1 MAKTGFRCIYDLKDT
16 TAIADS
22 TPTTAYNQTFG
33 DISKVKDNI
42 ESSSYATLEQDF
54 FLLDGSREEMPDAPE
69 DIVFFSDTCSD
80 ENGQF
85 TTDPILI
92 ILFSEQHSSIGIKFY
107 FQDDFPLSM
116 RIKWY
121 DKDGYLTDNEVFSPN
136 SLTYFAEHQVKD
148 YMKIEVIFERTKPY
162 RYVKLRY
169 IEYGTEYVFGEG
181 GLPVKDGSLVEE
193 CQLIPDKIA
202 INKLTFKLIDE
213 NDDFNLGNIKGK
225 HQVLQAGQQA
235 LCYEK
240 VDGTDILLGKFFLQ
254 SYKTDKNVTTI
265 TCTDYKGRLDEHNFR
280 EGKVYNGELAG
291 TVIDSIMQAAGIE
304 EYTVADEVR
313 RCRLYGWL
321 KIQTCRK
328 ALREVLFACGAVID
342 DSRSESLN
350 IYRTNRVIT
359 STIARSRK
367 FSTVTT
373 SNDYISDV
381 SIKYPEYTLGTE
393 DKQITKGTYEPGT
406 YTIELSSP
414 VNPDSISINTGQI
427 NEVKN
432 NYITFTVTDTEAA
445 EVILTGKQYSKE
457 DITVTASVDKVEAG
471 KSRATKSFICTLLNA
486 QQAAKRAA
494 EILDYYN
501 LTLGIKAKY
510 VSQGERTSQWALVEN
525 ADRAYGN
532 YVAGIEKLTTDLT
545 GGFLS
550 TAQLRGYY
558 LLTVDSYYTGEIYAG
573 EEVGDI

>member
-33 DISKVKDNI
+33 DISKVKDDI
-42 ESSSYATLEQDF
+42 ESANYATLEQDF

-69 DIVFFSDTCSD
+69 DIVFFTDTCSD

-85 TTDPILI
+85 AADPILI
-92 ILFSEQHSSIGIKFY
+92 ILFQEQHSSIGIKFY

-121 DKDGYLTDNEVFSPN
+121 DKDGYLTDNEVFEPD

-148 YMKIEVIFERTKPY
+148 YMRVEIVFGRTKPY

-235 LCYEK
+235 LAYEQ
-240 VDGTDILLGKFFLQ
+240 VDGADILLGKFFLQ

-291 TVIDSIMQAAGIE
+291 TVIDSIMRAAGIE
-304 EYTVADEVR
+304 EYTVTDEVR
-313 RCRLYGWL
+313 KCRVYGWI

-328 ALREVLFACGAVID
+328 ALREVLFACGAVAD

-359 STIARSRK
+359 GTIARNRK

-414 VNPDSISINTGQI
+414 VNPDSVTINTGQI
-427 NEVKN
+427 IEVKN
-432 NYITFTVTDTEAA
+432 NYITFTVTGTEAA

-471 KSRATKSFICTLLNA
+471 KSRVTKSFTCTLLNA
-486 QQAAKRAA
+486 QKAAKRAA

-510 VSQGERTSQWALVEN
+510 ISDGERPSQWVLVEN
-525 ADRAYGN
+525 ADKAYGN

>member
-33 DISKVKDNI
+33 DISKVKDDI
-42 ESSSYATLEQDF
+42 ESANYATLEQDF
-54 FLLDGSREEMPDAPE
+54 FLLDDSREEMPDAPE
-69 DIVFFSDTCSD
+69 DIVFFTDTCSD

-85 TTDPILI
+85 ATDPILI
-92 ILFSEQHSSIGIKFY
+92 ILFQEQHSSIGIKFY

-121 DKDGYLTDNEVFSPN
+121 DKDGYLTDNEVFEPD

-213 NDDFNLGNIKGK
+213 NDDFNLGNIKGR

-235 LCYEK
+235 LAYEK

-254 SYKTDKNVTTI
+254 SFKTDKNVTTM
-265 TCTDYKGRLDEHNFR
+265 TCTDYKGRLDEYNFR

-291 TVIDSIMQAAGIE
+291 DVIDSIMQAAGIE
-304 EYTVADEVR
+304 EYTVTDEVR
-313 RCRLYGWL
+313 KCKLYGWL

-328 ALREVLFACGAVID
+328 ALREVLFACGAVAD

-373 SNDYISDV
+373 NNDYISDV
-381 SIKYPEYTLGTE
+381 AVKYPEYTLGAE
-393 DKQITKGTYEPGT
+393 SKQIAKGTYEPGT

-414 VNPDSISINTGQI
+414 VDPQSVEISTGEI
-427 NEVKN
+427 IEVKN
-432 NYITFTVTDTEAA
+432 NYITFTVTGIEAA

-471 KSRATKSFICTLLNA
+471 KSRAAKSFICTLLNA
-486 QQAAKRAA
+486 QQAAKRAS
-494 EILDYYN
+494 EILDYYS

-545 GGFLS
+545 GGFLG

>member
-33 DISKVKDNI
+33 DISKVKDDI
-42 ESSSYATLEQDF
+42 ESANYATLEQDF

-69 DIVFFSDTCSD
+69 DIVFFTDTCSD

-85 TTDPILI
+85 AANPILI
-92 ILFSEQHSSIGIKFY
+92 ILFQEQHSSIGIKFY

-121 DKDGYLTDNEVFSPN
+121 DKDGYLTDNEVFEPD

-235 LCYEK
+235 LAYEQ
-240 VDGTDILLGKFFLQ
+240 VDGADILLGKFFLQ

-291 TVIDSIMQAAGIE
+291 TVIDSIMQVAGIE
-304 EYTVADEVR
+304 EYTVTDEVR

-328 ALREVLFACGAVID
+328 ALREVLFACGAVVD
-342 DSRSESLN
+342 DSRSESLD

-373 SNDYISDV
+373 NNDYISDV

-393 DKQITKGTYEPGT
+393 DKQIAKGTYEPGA

-414 VNPDSISINTGQI
+414 VNPDSVSINTGQI
-427 NEVKN
+427 IEVKN
-432 NYITFTVTDTEAA
+432 NYITFTVTGTEAA

-471 KSRATKSFICTLLNA
+471 KSRAAKSFICTLLNV
-486 QQAAKRAA
+486 QQAAKRAS
-494 EILDYYN
+494 EILDYYS

-532 YVAGIEKLTTDLT
+532 YVAVIEKLTTDLT
-545 GGFLS
+545 GGFLG

>member
-33 DISKVKDNI
+33 DISKIRDNI
-42 ESSSYATLEQDF
+42 EEANYATLEQDF

-69 DIVFFSDTCSD
+69 NIVFFSDTCAD

-85 TTDPILI
+85 SVDPMII
-92 ILFSEQHSSIGIKFY
+92 ILFSEQHSSIGLKFF

-121 DKDGYLTDNEVFSPN
+121 DKDGYLTDNAVFEPD

-148 YMKIEVIFERTKPY
+148 YMKVEVIFERTKPY

-193 CQLIPDKIA
+193 CQLIQDKIA

-235 LCYEK
+235 LAYEQ
-240 VDGTDILLGKFFLQ
+240 VDGSDILLGKFFLQ
-254 SYKTDKNVTTI
+254 SYKTDKNVTAI
-265 TCTDYKGRLDEHNFR
+265 TCTDYKGRLDEYNFKD
-280 EGKVYNGELAG
+280 GKVYNGELAG
-291 TVIDSIMQAAGIE
+291 DVIDSIMQAAGGI
-304 EYTVADEVR
+304 EYTVTDEVR
-313 RCRLYGWL
+313 KCRVYGWL

-328 ALREVLFACGAVID
+328 ALREVLFACGAVVD
-342 DSRSESLN
+342 DSRSQSLD

-359 STIARSRK
+359 GTIARSRK

-414 VNPDSISINTGQI
+414 VDPDSVSINTGQI

-432 NYITFTVTDTEAA
+432 NYITFTVTGTEAA

-471 KSRATKSFICTLLNA
+471 KSRATKSFTCTILNA
-486 QQAAKRAA
+486 QQAEKRAT

-510 VSQGERTSQWALVEN
+510 VSDGERPSQWALVEN
-525 ADRAYGN
+525 ADKAYGN

-558 LLTVDSYYTGEIYAG
+558 LLTVDSYYTGELYAG

>member
-22 TPTTAYNQTFG
+22 APTTAYNQTFG
-33 DISKVKDNI
+33 DISKVKDDI
-42 ESSSYATLEQDF
+42 ESANYATLEQDF

-69 DIVFFSDTCSD
+69 DIVFFTDTCSD

-85 TTDPILI
+85 AANPILI
-92 ILFSEQHSSIGIKFY
+92 ILFQEQHSSIGIKFY

-121 DKDGYLTDNEVFSPN
+121 DKDGYLTDNEVFEPD

-235 LCYEK
+235 LAYEQ
-240 VDGTDILLGKFFLQ
+240 VDGADILLGKFFLQ

-291 TVIDSIMQAAGIE
+291 TVIDSIMQVAGIE
-304 EYTVADEVR
+304 EYTVTDEVR

-328 ALREVLFACGAVID
+328 ALREVLFACGAVVD
-342 DSRSESLN
+342 DSRSESLD

-373 SNDYISDV
+373 NNDYISDV

-393 DKQITKGTYEPGT
+393 DKQIAKGTYEPGA

-414 VNPDSISINTGQI
+414 VNPDSVSINTGQI
-427 NEVKN
+427 IEVKN
-432 NYITFTVTDTEAA
+432 NYITFTVTGTEAA

-471 KSRATKSFICTLLNA
+471 KSRAAKSFICTLLNV
-486 QQAAKRAA
+486 QQAAKRAS
-494 EILDYYN
+494 EILDYYSM
-501 LTLGIKAKY
+501 TLGIKAKY

-545 GGFLS
+545 GGFLG

>member
-1 MAKTGFRCIYDLKDT
+1 MPKTGFRCIYDLKDT

-22 TPTTAYNQTFG
+22 TPTTAYNQPFA
-33 DISKVKDNI
+33 DISQLKENI
-42 ESSSYATLEQDF
+42 ESANYATLEQDF
-54 FLLDGSREEMPDAPE
+54 FLLDGSMEEMPDAPE
-69 DIVFFSDTCSD
+69 DIVFFSDTCAD

-85 TTDPILI
+85 TDDPMII
-92 ILFSEQHSSIGIKFY
+92 ILFQEQHSSIGLKFY
-107 FQDDFPLSM
+107 FLDDYPLQM

-121 DKDGYLTDNEVFSPN
+121 DKDGYLTDNVVFEPDA
-136 SLTYFAEHQVKD
+136 LTYFAEHQVKD
-148 YMKIEVIFERTKPY
+148 YMKIEVTFERTKPY

-169 IEYGTEYVFGEG
+169 IEYGTEYIFGEG

-213 NDDFNLGNIKGK
+213 NDDFNLGNIKGR

-254 SYKTDKNVTTI
+254 SFKTDKNVTTM
-265 TCTDYKGRLDEHNFR
+265 TCTDYKGRLDEYNFR

-291 TVIDSIMQAAGIE
+291 DVIDSIMQAAGIE
-304 EYTVADEVR
+304 EYTVTDEVR
-313 RCRLYGWL
+313 KCKLYGWL

-328 ALREVLFACGAVID
+328 ALREVLFACGAVAD

-373 SNDYISDV
+373 NNDYISDV
-381 SIKYPEYTLGTE
+381 AVKYPEYTLGAE
-393 DKQITKGTYEPGT
+393 SKQIAKGTYEPGT

-414 VNPDSISINTGQI
+414 VDPQSVEISTGEI
-427 NEVKN
+427 IEVKN
-432 NYITFTVTDTEAA
+432 NYITFTVTGIEAA

-457 DITVTASVDKVEAG
+457 DITVTASVEKVEAG
-471 KSRATKSFICTLLNA
+471 KSRATKSFTCTLLNA
-486 QQAAKRAA
+486 QQAAKRAS

-501 LTLGIKAKY
+501 LTLVIKAKY
-510 VSQGERTSQWALVEN
+510 VSNGEKATQWALVEN

>member
-33 DISKVKDNI
+33 DISKVKDDI
-42 ESSSYATLEQDF
+42 ESANYATLEQDF

-69 DIVFFSDTCSD
+69 DIVFFTDTCSD

-85 TTDPILI
+85 AANPILI
-92 ILFSEQHSSIGIKFY
+92 ILFQEQHSSIGIKFY

-121 DKDGYLTDNEVFSPN
+121 DKDGYLTDNEVFEPD

-235 LCYEK
+235 LAYEQ
-240 VDGTDILLGKFFLQ
+240 VDGADILLGKFFLQ

-291 TVIDSIMQAAGIE
+291 TVIDSIMQVAGIE
-304 EYTVADEVR
+304 EYTVTDEVR

-328 ALREVLFACGAVID
+328 ALREVLFACGAVVD
-342 DSRSESLN
+342 DSRSESLD

-373 SNDYISDV
+373 NNDYISDV

-393 DKQITKGTYEPGT
+393 DKQIAKGTYEPGA

-414 VNPDSISINTGQI
+414 VNPDSVSINTGQI
-427 NEVKN
+427 IEVKN
-432 NYITFTVTDTEAA
+432 NYITFTVTGTEAA

-471 KSRATKSFICTLLNA
+471 KSRAAKSFICTLLNV
-486 QQAAKRAA
+486 QQAAKRAS
-494 EILDYYN
+494 EILDYYSM
-501 LTLGIKAKY
+501 TLGIKAKY

-545 GGFLS
+545 GGFLG

>member
-1 MAKTGFRCIYDLKDT
+1 
-16 TAIADS
+16 
-22 TPTTAYNQTFG
+22 
-33 DISKVKDNI
+33 
-42 ESSSYATLEQDF
+42 
-54 FLLDGSREEMPDAPE
+54 
-69 DIVFFSDTCSD
+69 
-80 ENGQF
+80 
-85 TTDPILI
+85 
-92 ILFSEQHSSIGIKFY
+92 
-107 FQDDFPLSM
+107 M

-121 DKDGYLTDNEVFSPN
+121 DKDGYLTDNVVFEPDA
-136 SLTYFAEHQVKD
+136 LTYFAEHQVKD
-148 YMKIEVIFERTKPY
+148 YMKIEVTFERTKPY

-169 IEYGTEYVFGEG
+169 IEYGTEYIFGEG

-213 NDDFNLGNIKGK
+213 NDDFNLGNIKGR

-254 SYKTDKNVTTI
+254 SFKTDKNVTTM
-265 TCTDYKGRLDEHNFR
+265 TCTDYKGRLDEYNFR

-291 TVIDSIMQAAGIE
+291 DVIDSIMQAAGIE
-304 EYTVADEVR
+304 EYTVTDEVR
-313 RCRLYGWL
+313 KCKLYGWL

-328 ALREVLFACGAVID
+328 ALREVLFACGAVAD

-373 SNDYISDV
+373 NNDYISDV
-381 SIKYPEYTLGTE
+381 AVKYPEYTLGAE
-393 DKQITKGTYEPGT
+393 SKQIAKGTYEPGT

-414 VNPDSISINTGQI
+414 VDPQSVEISTGEI
-427 NEVKN
+427 IEVKN
-432 NYITFTVTDTEAA
+432 NYITFTVTGIEAA

-457 DITVTASVDKVEAG
+457 DITVTASVEKVEAG
-471 KSRATKSFICTLLNA
+471 KSRATKSFTCTLLNA
-486 QQAAKRAA
+486 QQAAKRAS

-510 VSQGERTSQWALVEN
+510 VSNGEKATQWALVEN

>member
-22 TPTTAYNQTFG
+22 TPTTAYNQSFG
-33 DISKVKDNI
+33 DISKIKDNI
-42 ESSSYATLEQDF
+42 ETASYATLEQDF
-54 FLLDGSREEMPDAPE
+54 FLLDGSRDEMPDAPE

-85 TTDPILI
+85 ATDPILI

-121 DKDGYLTDNEVFSPN
+121 DKDGYLTDNEVFSPD

-148 YMKIEVIFERTKPY
+148 YMRVEIVFERTKPY

-235 LCYEK
+235 LAYEQ
-240 VDGTDILLGKFFLQ
+240 VDGADILLGKFFLQ

-291 TVIDSIMQAAGIE
+291 TVIDSIMRAAGIE
-304 EYTVADEVR
+304 EYTVTDEVR
-313 RCRLYGWL
+313 KCRVYGWI

-328 ALREVLFACGAVID
+328 ALREVLFACGAVAD

-359 STIARSRK
+359 GTIARNRK

-414 VNPDSISINTGQI
+414 VNPDSVTINTGQI
-427 NEVKN
+427 IEVKN
-432 NYITFTVTDTEAA
+432 NYITFTVTGTEAA

-545 GGFLS
+545 GGFLG